1 MADKIPGSPKKE
13 PVKKAE
19 AKKPESPKVKKAETP
34 TKTAEAPKKT
44 EATKATES
52 PKKAET
58 QTKTAEAPK
67 KTEAPKTAE
76 APKKT
81 EAPKQAVAPKKAEA
95 PKTAVVSSKTTPST
109 VPVPETH
116 LKKRKRNQERLAK
129 EKKDRFETLKSNREK
144 RRQIFKRAE
153 KYIKEYRDQEKSLIH
168 LRRTAKSGGNFFI
181 EPEPKLAFVVR
192 IRGIIG
198 LHPKPRKILQLLR
211 LRQINNGTFVRL
223 NKATKEML
231 RLVEPYITYG
241 NPNAKTVRELIYKRG
256 FGKINRQRIPITD
269 NVIVEKS
276 LGKYGIICVED
287 VIHEIYTVGPH
298 FKEVNKFLWTFKLNP
313 PRGGWNTIKK
323 HYNEGGDFGNREDKI
338 NALIRRMN

>member
-1 MADKIPGSPKKE
+1 MTSKAPQSPKKV
-13 PVKKAE
+13 PAKQQQKA
-19 AKKPESPKVKKAETP
+19 ESPKVKKVET
-34 TKTAEAPKKT
+34 
-44 EATKATES
+44 
-52 PKKAET
+52 
-58 QTKTAEAPK
+58 PK
-67 KTEAPKTAE
+67 KTEAPKASPAKTTE
-76 APKKT
+76 VKKT
-81 EAPKQAVAPKKAEA
+81 EAPKATEVKKTQPA
-95 PKTAVVSSKTTPST
+95 TT
-109 VPVPETH
+109 VPVPETL

-129 EKKDRFETLKSNREK
+129 EKKARYETMKSNKDK

-168 LRRTAKSGGNFFI
+168 LRRTAKNGGNFFV

-192 IRGIIG
+192 IRGIMG

-223 NKATKEML
+223 NNATKEML

-241 NPNAKTVRELIYKRG
+241 TPNAKTVRELIYKRG
-256 FGKINRQRIPITD
+256 FAKVNRQRLPITD
-269 NVIVEKS
+269 NAIIEQA
-276 LGKYGIICVED
+276 LGKHGIICVED

-313 PRGGWNTIKK
+313 PRGGWNAIKK